1 MKHSFDLG
9 AATRSARKSFRRL
22 LPLCYAG
29 PPVAMQA
36 HLGATH
42 NKQGLGKADAPK
54 KVAGARWQGTKTR
67 LDSDSDEDEAQEGG
81 SGGDSDSSSDDEV
94 PGAVVVMASKK
105 EQAEGHVAKEVLILP
120 PAKPAAG
127 AGAVGK
133 AAAAKGAEKG
143 AKGEGEKGEKK
154 RKREEKKVEE
164 EEAPQAK
171 AGKKGTA
178 GKKDK
183 SKGDGKEE
191 APSAKAEKGGKGKA
205 EKTQKV
211 DKVSKDEQQ
220 EVVAEGK
227 VQWKKLAKQVL
238 KAAPKQRLKVDL
250 FKQQVLQAAGLGEA
264 SGSDKKL
271 MKKIKALPELF
282 EVGDKFVKLL

>member
-1 MKHSFDLG
+1 MG
-9 AATRSARKSFRRL
+9 AATRSARKSFRPFL
-22 LPLCYAG
+22 TLCYAS
-29 PPVAMQA
+29 PPVAVQA

-54 KVAGARWQGTKTR
+54 KVAGARWQGTKIR

-105 EQAEGHVAKEVLILP
+105 EQAEGHVAKEVLMLP
-120 PAKPAAG
+120 PAKPAAR

-133 AAAAKGAEKG
+133 VAAAKGAEKG

-183 SKGDGKEE
+183 SKGDKEE
-191 APSAKAEKGGKGKA
+191 APKVKAEKGGKGKA
-205 EKTQKV
+205 ENTQKV
-211 DKVSKDEQQ
+211 DKVEKEGKRVSKDEQQ

-264 SGSDKKL
+264 IGSDMKL
-271 MKKIKALPELF
+271 MKKIKASPELF